1 MKTGNYYLSLA
12 VVIGFLC
19 VPVLGEVEPAMPDG
33 TLLGQPN
40 PVLAGIDKLYVIIVA
55 PYSEPNEAG
64 LVWEELNSKVKHKL
78 EEAGVN
84 VAFVTDLPDMA
95 GPLPQSISLE
105 LSALSIYVYMLEL
118 QDSQQPIFCIQAS
131 LDRKVYLTRDTS
143 WFVKADVWKTQHV
156 MQTVSKQDMPDK
168 VTDIVLEQV
177 EEFIHAY
184 LAANPPDKQV
194 PEENNTGIVPKESP
208 EPVVKSTSASQRG
221 EPAEY
226 KYVASKNSNVF
237 HSPDC
242 SSAKRIKPEN
252 LVGYRSRDEAINAG
266 KRPCK
271 RCKP

>member
-1 MKTGNYYLSLA
+1 MKTGNYYFSLA

-19 VPVLGEVEPAMPDG
+19 VPVLGEAEPAMSDG

-40 PVLAGIDKLYVIIVA
+40 PALAGIMGLNVTIIPTCEESDKD
-55 PYSEPNEAG
+55 G
-64 LVWEELNSKVKHKL
+64 LVWEELEQNIISKLKN
-78 EEAGVN
+78 AGVTAAVLIDGKFSLFSYEAPN
-84 VAFVTDLPDMA
+84 LRICINILKLPDSQKYVFHIQNTLARTVILPGQQNLHFKTDVWETQPVMKVVSEENMPAAVTDA
-95 GPLPQSISLE
+95 
-105 LSALSIYVYMLEL
+105 A
-118 QDSQQPIFCIQAS
+118 
-131 LDRKVYLTRDTS
+131 
-143 WFVKADVWKTQHV
+143 
-156 MQTVSKQDMPDK
+156 
-168 VTDIVLEQV
+168 LEQI

-184 LAANPPDKQV
+184 LAANHPDKQA
-194 PEENNTGIVPKESP
+194 PDENDIGIIPKEQP
-208 EPVVKSTSASQRG
+208 KPVVKPTPASQQD

-237 HSPDC
+237 HSPGC